1 MKISTRKI
9 AGTAVFAALVVVFDY
24 ALKYSNLKLP
34 FPWNPDL
41 KFDFTGVPI
50 VSAFLI
56 FGLIPGALASVIASV
71 AIAARSAYVI
81 GASMKGLAEF
91 STILGMAI
99 GIKLVSRFKGATM
112 FAFGILLRVLVMVV
126 ANFLLVYAGALSLR
140 EYAEIPVIYAL
151 ILGAFNAIA
160 GVICISLGYL
170 IYEAV
175 KKRVPALLAKAKD
188 DMRETAL

>member
-1 MKISTRKI
+1 MKISTREI

-34 FPWNPDL
+34 FPWNTDL

-56 FGLIPGALASVIASV
+56 FGLIPGALTSIIASV
-71 AIAARSAYVI
+71 AIAARSGNVI

-91 STILGMAI
+91 STILGMAVGMKI
-99 GIKLVSRFKGATM
+99 VSKFKGATM
-112 FAFGILLRVLVMVV
+112 FAFGILLRVLVMVA
-126 ANFLLVYAGALSLR
+126 ANFLLVYVGVLSFR
-140 EYAEIPVIYAL
+140 TYAEIPVIYAL
-151 ILGAFNAIA
+151 LLGAFNAIA
-160 GVICISLGYL
+160 GIICISLGYL

-175 KKRVPALLAKAKD
+175 KRRARALLAKAKD
-188 DMRETAL
+188 ETKETAR